1 MIFVHKSLVFAA
13 LLSALLL
20 SSGDVRA
27 QAAADTSLL
36 TDAER
41 KHYRMLLSK
50 SNDSAERAKVKS
62 EMNRLIQTRRLELR
76 KNKPPVK
83 KPTKKHPP
91 KPGPKR

>member
-20 SSGDVRA
+20 SGVDAHAQSTSNADV
-27 QAAADTSLL
+27 L
-36 TDAER
+36 TQAER
-41 KHYRMLLSK
+41 KHYKMRLSK

-76 KNKPPVK
+76 KNKAPM
-83 KPTKKHPP
+83 KKH
-91 KPGPKR
+91 GPKTGSKR